1 MCRVTRTHVW
11 KHHIPTEALMQRLGL
26 DAVDFYVARR
36 QLGWLGH
43 VARMDFSRLPRR
55 MLSCWVPRKRPPGAP
70 RMTYGRT
77 VGKALDVF
85 DLDPKK
91 WPALAADRAAWR
103 AMLKSGDANAAFPS
117 GDVAGS
123 VAFAYPLWR
132 CAAAAAARGRRKG
145 AEARV

>member
-1 MCRVTRTHVW
+1 
-11 KHHIPTEALMQRLGL
+11 MQRLGL
-26 DAVDFYVARR
+26 DAVDFYLARR

-55 MLSCWVPRKRPPGAP
+55 MLSCWVPHKRPPGAP

-77 VGKALDVF
+77 VGKALDVY

-103 AMLKSGDANAAFPS
+103 AMLKSGQPPPEYRARPLTPAALPIAYTRARRS
-117 GDVAGS
+117 TTAATVAKIDRDVRT
-123 VAFAYPLWR
+123 LR
-132 CAAAAAARGRRKG
+132 DITNLL
-145 AEARV
+145 